1 MIIRHVLFNF
11 RSSFNNVVL
20 SFPRKRESRYDLGT
34 GFRVK
39 HGMTAN
45 IRLQKLYI
53 LLFALFSLL
62 YTSYFL
68 PSNAYASAEWQVT
81 LRVEAG
87 KGYNRLVL
95 GADETATDG
104 YDNVWEVYA
113 LLDGEIQAYFPHPEW
128 NMAHEVFWRD
138 IKAHAPGS
146 TKEWLFEIKSSLNNI
161 NNNKFTIK
169 WDISKIPDNYT
180 ISLIDDST
188 GQKIDMRSTTS
199 YTFFYTGS
207 MTSPMTFMVAV
218 TVPPDVIP
226 PAAPVGLRAT
236 TSWNK
241 RGVTVTLH
249 WPANKE
255 DNISGYNVYRSLT
268 SGRCYER
275 MNGSLVLNNKRRLV
289 YHIDKGLDSGKIY
302 YYVVTAVNTSGVESG
317 YSNEVMKKDNK
328 KR

>member
-1 MIIRHVLFNF
+1 MKIIHTRKKRWDIGN
-11 RSSFNNVVL
+11 SFL
-20 SFPRKRESRYDLGT
+20 WSFSLCS
-34 GFRVK
+34 
-39 HGMTAN
+39 
-45 IRLQKLYI
+45 LLYI
-53 LLFALFSLL
+53 LC
-62 YTSYFL
+62 FL
-68 PSNAYASAEWQVT
+68 PYEANAASAWQVT

-87 KGYNRLVL
+87 TGYNRLVL

-128 NMAHEVFWRD
+128 NMAHNVFWRD

-146 TKEWLFEIKSSLNNI
+146 TKEWLFEIKSSLNNYDFI
-161 NNNKFTIK
+161 IK
-169 WDISKIPDNYT
+169 WDISKIPESCM

-199 YTFFYTGS
+199 YSFSYNGS
-207 MTSPMTFMVAV
+207 MKDAMTFIVAV

-226 PAAPVGLRAT
+226 PAAPVGLRAK
-236 TSWNK
+236 TSANK
-241 RGVTVTLH
+241 REVTLR
-249 WPANKE
+249 WPANTE

-268 SGRCYER
+268 SGGGYER
-275 MNGSLVLNNKRRLV
+275 INSSLVLNKKRRLA
-289 YHIDKGLDSGKIY
+289 YIDKGLDPGKIY

-328 KR
+328 KRR